1 MDFSSIAAQFSWSV
15 LGTIMIANILL
26 SGDNAVVI
34 AMAAKE
40 LPENQRNKAILWG
53 SAAAIVMRVVLTL
66 FAGSLLSLPYLKLI
80 GGLALLYI
88 AVDLLVNSDDEDQHK
103 PVHTMKEAIK
113 TILIADL
120 VMSLD
125 NVIAVAAAAQGN
137 TVMLIIGLLLSIPL
151 IIGGS
156 TLLMKVMDKLPI
168 IVVVGAAMLGWL
180 AGEMFCTDP
189 AVHHQVGELA
199 HSTELAIKVICTALV
214 IAIAWWRN
222 GRELKL
228 FASPENQ

>member
-1 MDFSSIAAQFSWSV
+1 MEFSAIMSQFSWSM
-15 LGTIMIANILL
+15 LGTIMIANVLL

-34 AMAAKE
+34 ALAAKE
-40 LPENQRNKAILWG
+40 LPEHQRGKAILWG
-53 SAAAIVMRVVLTL
+53 SGAAIVMRVVLTL
-66 FAGSLLSLPYLKLI
+66 FATSLLQFPYLKII

-88 AVDLLVNSDDEDQHK
+88 AIDLLINSDDEDEHK
-103 PVHTMKEAIK
+103 PAHTLKEAIK

-137 TVMLIIGLLLSIPL
+137 TVMLIFGLLLSIPL

-156 TLLMKVMDKLPI
+156 ALLLGVMERFPL
-168 IVVVGAAMLGWL
+168 IVIAGAALLGWL

-189 AVHHQVGELA
+189 AVKTYIGDIS
-199 HSTELAIKVICTALV
+199 HSIEFLIKVVCAALV
-214 IAIAWWRN
+214 VVVAWWRN
-222 GRELKL
+222 GYKL
-228 FASPENQ
+228 QLFGHHDS